1 MLRHEPE
8 NASPLEIQHH
18 HMRFTAS
25 RELEID
31 NPHFSK
37 SIVHILARDRVK
49 FRLAWSSEVW
59 YRARVWLIVTAMI
72 AA

>member
-1 MLRHEPE
+1 MHQKRQTAWNATPPML
-8 NASPLEIQHH
+8 
-18 HMRFTAS
+18 FTAS
-25 RELEID
+25 RELEND
-31 NPHFSK
+31 NSHLSK

>member
-1 MLRHEPE
+1 MLSHAPE
-8 NASPLEIQHH
+8 TPDRLERNATYAVH
-18 HMRFTAS
+18 RFEGKA
-25 RELEID
+25 END
-31 NPHFSK
+31 NPHLSR